1 LVFALTWV
9 VVQAEAITTIVA
21 QESEQIPFIATVEV
35 ESFAFP
41 TTVANIMGTVE
52 DDTAFRDAVR
62 LDILA
67 LKTDTGVYFLSSQ
80 ARQGELLWMKTSADI
95 RTMAQDDTVF
105 LTAAETLEIMY
116 LTDRLA
122 IKTPAD
128 ADIVEQDITVFQK
141 AYTGDY

>member
-1 LVFALTWV
+1 
-9 VVQAEAITTIVA
+9 
-21 QESEQIPFIATVEV
+21 
-35 ESFAFP
+35 
-41 TTVANIMGTVE
+41 
-52 DDTAFRDAVR
+52 
-62 LDILA
+62 
-67 LKTDTGVYFLSSQ
+67 
-80 ARQGELLWMKTSADI
+80 
-95 RTMAQDDTVF
+95 MAQDDTVF